1 MKINSSNKNAIK
13 MEIYEGVQSNS
24 KKQNKKNKKRRRMRV
39 TVNRLT
45 NQILIT
51 NHLLHRIKTLQFL
64 ASQ

>member
-13 MEIYEGVQSNS
+13 MEIYKEVQSNS
-24 KKQNKKNKKRRRMRV
+24 KKQKRQKKKRRMRV

>member
-1 MKINSSNKNAIK
+1 

-24 KKQNKKNKKRRRMRV
+24 KKQKKKQKKRRMRV

>member
-1 MKINSSNKNAIK
+1 

-24 KKQNKKNKKRRRMRV
+24 KKQKKKKQKKRRMRV

>member
-13 MEIYEGVQSNS
+13 MEIYKEVQSNS
-24 KKQNKKNKKRRRMRV
+24 KKQKKRRMRV

>member
-1 MKINSSNKNAIK
+1 
-13 MEIYEGVQSNS
+13 MEIYEGVRSNS
-24 KKQNKKNKKRRRMRV
+24 KKQKKKQKKRRMRV

>member
-13 MEIYEGVQSNS
+13 MEIYKEVQSNS
-24 KKQNKKNKKRRRMRV
+24 KKQKKQKKRRMRV

>member
-13 MEIYEGVQSNS
+13 MEIYKEVQSNS
-24 KKQNKKNKKRRRMRV
+24 KKQKKLKKRRMRV

>member
-13 MEIYEGVQSNS
+13 MEIYKEVQSNS
-24 KKQNKKNKKRRRMRV
+24 KKQKKTKKRRMRV

>member
-1 MKINSSNKNAIK
+1 

-24 KKQNKKNKKRRRMRV
+24 KKQKKKQQKKRRMRV

-64 ASQ
+64 AGQ

>member
-13 MEIYEGVQSNS
+13 MEIYKEVQSNS
-24 KKQNKKNKKRRRMRV
+24 KKQKKRRMRV

-51 NHLLHRIKTLQFL
+51 NHLLHRVKTLQFL

>member
-13 MEIYEGVQSNS
+13 MEIYKEVQSNS
-24 KKQNKKNKKRRRMRV
+24 KKQKKQKKRRMRV

-51 NHLLHRIKTLQFL
+51 NHLLHRVKTLQFL

>member
-1 MKINSSNKNAIK
+1 MKGYKVI
-13 MEIYEGVQSNS
+13 Q
-24 KKQNKKNKKRRRMRV
+24 KNKKKKKQKKRRMRG
-39 TVNRLT
+39 TDNRLT

>member
-13 MEIYEGVQSNS
+13 MEIYKEVQSNS
-24 KKQNKKNKKRRRMRV
+24 KKQKKQKKRRMRV

-51 NHLLHRIKTLQFL
+51 NHLLHRIKTLKFL
-64 ASQ
+64 VSQ

>member
-13 MEIYEGVQSNS
+13 MEIYKEVQSNS
-24 KKQNKKNKKRRRMRV
+24 KKQKKLKKRRMRV

-51 NHLLHRIKTLQFL
+51 NHLLHRVKTLQFL

>member
-13 MEIYEGVQSNS
+13 MKIYKEVQSNS
-24 KKQNKKNKKRRRMRV
+24 KKQKKQKKRRMRV

-64 ASQ
+64 VSQ

>member
-13 MEIYEGVQSNS
+13 MEIYKEVQSS
-24 KKQNKKNKKRRRMRV
+24 KKQKKLKKRRMRV

>member
-1 MKINSSNKNAIK
+1 MKGYKVI
-13 MEIYEGVQSNS
+13 Q
-24 KKQNKKNKKRRRMRV
+24 KNKQKTKKKRRMRV

>member
-1 MKINSSNKNAIK
+1 

-24 KKQNKKNKKRRRMRV
+24 KKQKKNKKQKKRRMRV

-45 NQILIT
+45 NQTLIT

>member
-13 MEIYEGVQSNS
+13 MEIYKEVQHNS
-24 KKQNKKNKKRRRMRV
+24 KKQKKQKKRRMRV